1 MHNISG
7 YSLQAPLMATY
18 IIGGLTFVGLILGG
32 RVIIMKAKNDELAKR
47 IAEHRQRRD
56 K

>member
-18 IIGGLTFVGLILGG
+18 ILGGLLFVSLILGG
-32 RVIIMKAKNDELAKR
+32 RVYIMRAKNDELAKR
-47 IAEHRQRRD
+47 LDERRQRRD
-56 K
+56 Q